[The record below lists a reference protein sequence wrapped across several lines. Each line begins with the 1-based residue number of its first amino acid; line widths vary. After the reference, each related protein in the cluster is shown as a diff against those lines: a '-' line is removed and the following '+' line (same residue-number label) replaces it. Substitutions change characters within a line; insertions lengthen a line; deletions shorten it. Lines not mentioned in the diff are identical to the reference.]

1 MGSLLLAVIF
11 LIFISLGLPDSLLGS
26 GWPVMQVEFNV
37 PSSYVGYVSMTIS
50 FMTIISAL
58 ISPYFIKK
66 FHTKWICVFSIFLTI
81 VGLLGFS
88 FCKEYWML
96 FIFAIPYGLG
106 AGAIDS
112 SINNYVANN
121 YSGSVMSFLHC
132 FYGIGAVISPNI
144 MSLAL
149 KYARWNEGCSWTSFI
164 QIGILV
170 IVLLTLPVWN
180 KVKSKE
186 SIEENKEEIES
197 VGIKKTILVP
207 GVIATLISFFA
218 YCSAEATCFLWTSS
232 YFAGQYQ
239 SLSSDLIAS
248 LGSLIYGGLMVGRL
262 ISGFITNKLGDK
274 KMIRIGTILEVIGI
288 ILIFLSSI
296 HYAFPIAG
304 FIILG
309 IGMGPIYPS
318 IMHMAPYKFGKKYS
332 ASVISLQMA
341 SAYIG
346 TTFMPLLFGILQE
359 KLGIWIMPIFLI
371 VFIAINIS
379 LIELSNK
386 RAKTLEN
393 KEKESA

>member
-26 GWPVMQVEFNV
+26 AWPTMHIEFNV
-37 PSSYVGYVSMTIS
+37 PSSYAGYVSMVIS

-66 FHTKWICVFSIFLTI
+66 FHTKWICVFSIGLTI
-81 VGLLGFS
+81 IGLLGFS

-96 FIFAIPYGLG
+96 FLFAIPYGLG

-112 SINNYVANN
+112 AINNYVANN
-121 YSGSVMSFLHC
+121 YSGAVMSFLHC

-149 KYARWNEGCSWTSFI
+149 KYARWNEGYSWTSYI
-164 QIGILV
+164 QIGILAIV
-170 IVLLTLPVWN
+170 ILTLPVWN
-180 KVKSKE
+180 KVKGKE
-186 SIEENKEEIES
+186 NDEEKEEKVKS
-197 VGIKKTILVP
+197 VGIRKTFIVP
-207 GVIATLISFFA
+207 GVIATLIAFFA

-232 YFAGQYQ
+232 FFAGRYET
-239 SLSSDLIAS
+239 LSSELVAS
-248 LGSLIYGGLMVGRL
+248 LGSLIYGGLMLGRL
-262 ISGFITNKLGDK
+262 ISGFITNKIGDK
-274 KMIRIGTILEVIGI
+274 NMIRIGTVLEIIGI

-296 HYAFPIAG
+296 NYIFPIVG

-332 ASVISLQMA
+332 SSVISLQMA
-341 SAYIG
+341 FAYIG
-346 TTFMPLLFGILQE
+346 TTFMPLLFGLLQE
-359 KLGIWIMPIFLI
+359 NIGIWIMPIFLLI
-371 VFIAINIS
+371 FILINI
-379 LIELSNK
+379 LMIELSNK
-386 RAKTLEN
+386 RAHKIDN
-393 KEKESA
+393 QKESV